1 MESKGYKTYQN
12 SRMLKHATMV
22 FTFLLGQVQSY
33 CFDDRLKV
41 RSDFPSV
48 TITMGGWD
56 SQIIINMIGFILLNE
71 KMGVDTNWYPTDI
84 AADYWDYDV
93 DYPEGYT
100 NWFKAGSIDVAF
112 SMGHYH
118 IIYMKDML
126 YDGSLVSK
134 KIGVKETVGFFYPQ
148 YMSDEWNGL
157 HWRSLK
163 TNTMIRDRL
172 IQDSSSDFPTSLP
185 PIYGSRPNYE
195 MSKWG
200 VQCNVA
206 LDLNIN
212 YTLTGS
218 DANLRDLVNTM
229 YPANKAFVIHH
240 YTPTLEFAKYDLERM
255 ALPFNPSGEDSDA
268 CHIEFRCEW
277 FDDGLEVVAT
287 KIIAEEAPEV
297 MDFVRRIHLDR
308 GQVNNIIKIYHDM
321 AKVPADNLYSD
332 WEAAVCAWLKKNE
345 EVWINWIIQIPPRTP
360 FWLIV
365 IQWTAIGI
373 AFMILWFLGWKLWKM
388 TDIKSKQG
396 QQASKLKMKSLKIE
410 FLMHMGY
417 IFMDLGDVA
426 TDIWAVGTIFTIK
439 GATMLLAMC
448 YVVSLVTALAYTAF
462 MYHQRI
468 KFIFQIKRE
477 MVGDVAKSM
486 SKLKELKRRWL
497 NEVLLLLSGI
507 FEDIPSIVLN
517 VYVYYMGLRKT
528 VFMLSLFFS
537 LICLGVKSSA
547 IEKMSIYRA
556 QISAMAEG
564 DVGAKYICAV
574 DRSKSL

>member
-1 MESKGYKTYQN
+1 
-12 SRMLKHATMV
+12 
-22 FTFLLGQVQSY
+22 
-33 CFDDRLKV
+33 
-41 RSDFPSV
+41 
-48 TITMGGWD
+48 
-56 SQIIINMIGFILLNE
+56 
-71 KMGVDTNWYPTDI
+71 
-84 AADYWDYDV
+84 
-93 DYPEGYT
+93 
-100 NWFKAGSIDVAF
+100 
-112 SMGHYH
+112 
-118 IIYMKDML
+118 
-126 YDGSLVSK
+126 
-134 KIGVKETVGFFYPQ
+134 
-148 YMSDEWNGL
+148 
-157 HWRSLK
+157 
-163 TNTMIRDRL
+163 
-172 IQDSSSDFPTSLP
+172 
-185 PIYGSRPNYE
+185 
-195 MSKWG
+195 
-200 VQCNVA
+200 
-206 LDLNIN
+206 
-212 YTLTGS
+212 
-218 DANLRDLVNTM
+218 
-229 YPANKAFVIHH
+229 
-240 YTPTLEFAKYDLERM
+240 
-255 ALPFNPSGEDSDA
+255 
-268 CHIEFRCEW
+268 
-277 FDDGLEVVAT
+277 
-287 KIIAEEAPEV
+287 
-297 MDFVRRIHLDR
+297 
-308 GQVNNIIKIYHDM
+308 
-321 AKVPADNLYSD
+321 
-332 WEAAVCAWLKKNE
+332 
-345 EVWINWIIQIPPRTP
+345 
-360 FWLIV
+360 
-365 IQWTAIGI
+365 
-373 AFMILWFLGWKLWKM
+373 M